1 MKIVLLF
8 LSLLLLTCNVNAQEK
23 KYQLSKTAYDG
34 IMKTQKLLDANNTQ
48 EAEKTLKTL
57 EASKS
62 IKTKLDKAYIR
73 FYLGY
78 YYVLQDHS
86 KEALKYFKQALA
98 FEALPPEQVS
108 NTYLNVIQLSMESE
122 KYDEALSYLDKL
134 IAITTPPK
142 AQYFIYKANI
152 YLSQKQYAKVIAMID
167 KAISIDKTPKKNWLK
182 MKFYAF
188 YMQKQYTSAISV
200 MKELIAYEP
209 DNKEYWL
216 QLSSLYSL
224 SDNYTHALATLDISR
239 IAKLDLKQSEW
250 LRLIGWLRYSNV
262 PYKAAGIM
270 HAQMDAGPI
279 EKSEKNFNLLG
290 DLYYEAKAY
299 DEAIASYT
307 QAATLHKSAK
317 IYYKIAQ
324 ISMQQYAYERVIK
337 YTNLALQG
345 SEEKLGEKNMLLGK
359 SYYELKK
366 ISKAQK
372 AIKEA
377 LKYKPTQKMAKAW
390 LNYIGS

>member
-1 MKIVLLF
+1 MKLITLF
-8 LSLLLLTCNVNAQEK
+8 FLFGLLTCNLLAKEK
-23 KYQLSKTAYDG
+23 KYQLGKFTYDG
-34 IMKTQKLLDANNTQ
+34 IMKTQKLLDANNTK
-48 EAEKTLKTL
+48 EAEVTLKSL
-57 EASKS
+57 EGSK
-62 IKTKLDKAYIR
+62 KVKAKLDKAYVR

-78 YYVLQDHS
+78 YYELQDHS
-86 KEALKYFKQALA
+86 AKALNYFKQALA
-98 FEALPPEQVS
+98 FEALPPEQIS
-108 NTYLNVIQLSMESE
+108 NTYLNVIQLSMELE
-122 KYDEALSYLDKL
+122 HYDEALIYLDKL
-134 IAITTPPK
+134 IAVTTPPK

-152 YLSQKQYAKVIAMID
+152 YLSQKKYAKVIAMID
-167 KAISIDKTPKKNWLK
+167 KAISIDKKPKKSWLK
-182 MKFYAF
+182 MKFYAY
-188 YMQKQYTSAISV
+188 YMQKQYKSAITV
-200 MKELIAYEP
+200 MKALIVYEP

-224 SDNYTHALATLDISR
+224 TDNYTHALATLDISR

-250 LRLIGWLRYSNV
+250 LRLIGWLRYSGV
-262 PYKAAGIM
+262 PYKAAGILQ
-270 HAQMDAGPI
+270 AQIQAGSV
-279 EKSEKNFNLLG
+279 EKSEKNLNLLG

-307 QAATLHKSAK
+307 QAASIHKSAK

-337 YTNLALQG
+337 YITLALKG

-372 AIKEA
+372 AFKEA
-377 LKYKPTQKMAKAW
+377 LKYKPTHKMAQAW
-390 LNYIGS
+390 LNYIRS

>member
-1 MKIVLLF
+1 MKIVVLFISLF
-8 LSLLLLTCNVNAQEK
+8 LFTCHVNAQEK
-23 KYQLSKTAYDG
+23 KYQLSKKTYDG
-34 IMKTQKLLDANNTQ
+34 IMKTQKLLDANNTK
-48 EAEKTLKTL
+48 EAEKTLKDL

-62 IKTKLDKAYIR
+62 IKAKLDQAYVR

-78 YYVLQDHS
+78 YYVLQDNTN
-86 KEALKYFKQALA
+86 EALKYFKQALA
-98 FEALPPEQVS
+98 LEALPPEQIS
-108 NTYLNVIQLSMESE
+108 NTYLNVIQLSMELE
-122 KYDEALSYLDKL
+122 QYNEALIYLDKL

-152 YLSQKQYAKVIAMID
+152 YLSQKKYAKVTTMID
-167 KAISIDKTPKKNWLK
+167 KAINIEKKPKKNWLK
-182 MKFYAF
+182 MQFYAF
-188 YMQKQYTSAISV
+188 YMQKQYKSAITV
-200 MKELIAYEP
+200 MKKLIVYEP
-209 DNKEYWL
+209 NNKEYWL

-224 SDNYTHALATLDISR
+224 SNNYTHALATLDISR
-239 IAKLDLKQSEW
+239 IAKLHLKQSEW
-250 LRLIGWLRYSNV
+250 LRLIGWLRYSSV
-262 PYKAAGIM
+262 PYKAADIM
-270 HAQMDAGPI
+270 HSQIEAGPI
-279 EKSEKNFNLLG
+279 EKSEKNLNLLG

-307 QAATLHKSAK
+307 QAATIHKNAK

-337 YTNLALQG
+337 YITLALKG

-372 AIKEA
+372 AFKEA
-377 LKYKPTQKMAKAW
+377 LKYKPTHKMAQAW
-390 LNYIGS
+390 LHYIRS